1 MLEKSQ
7 KGVVLQPQPPSRFA
21 TYDKTVTEAGKKDTS
36 TWSKIGGFLKRTAVA
51 GLDWVNE
58 QRRENEIANFKMRQM
73 MYSDRNDPMRFVE
86 GEDGKRRMTNNALE
100 AFENAK
106 TDEERMAIIA
116 EDTKEIPLIRAINSD
131 LGKKITGTVSDKTE
145 NLPIKTLA
153 RFIAIGDSTYEEA
166 RDAMIASAD
175 ATIADEETSRWKKW
189 LLQVEK
195 GGAQSLLGVVLSVGS
210 SLATRNPTV
219 GTTVGTGYFG
229 ALSIEEERQK
239 YEGGNID
246 STSALGNIAI
256 DTIGDQVLGGLAES
270 TLKSLATDAG
280 KSWLKNAAKG
290 FLVEG
295 GTESAQSLLKYAND
309 YTAASTD
316 ADRDA
321 IAASFTEYIKSGG
334 IVDEFMVG
342 GITGGIVNT
351 LATAAGGA
359 TRPYVNVKGEDLE
372 PEKVAQTK
380 DKIEEAVDKALDSG
394 DLSSVVETVQEELGA
409 SDDTA
414 ARIVQ
419 EVAQDI
425 VAENANREAPVGSPE
440 YVALQQDI
448 TSMVQSGINPADI
461 SISMQEQLNVSEAYA
476 TQIVA
481 DALARIETKV
491 ETGNQKLDAL
501 TEETRQQTQR
511 YAYIANQLNERGVQV
526 EENDPLV
533 LALRVAISGKGTA
546 QEKEAAI
553 NLLADPANED
563 TRAVYEEE
571 MGAILPTDRN
581 EAVEYLRARM
591 NKSKE
596 RVYAEQM
603 VQFQLDRAEAGRREM
618 YGTHDATKDNS
629 GINFV
634 AIKSTFPTY
643 IPEELRKRE
652 LLDKVQ
658 PYLDRGQRPKETE
671 KQNRLARLYDAIQ
684 NEIDV
689 QEARLMSEEVIVT
702 SKTTAEGSD
711 IPFQLAHDQIMSE
724 SQLSREE
731 AEQIIRRYFTA
742 DEVPLAFVN
751 SIRTP
756 RGLEAWG
763 KYSQGVITLVKNP
776 KADTP
781 HHESVHAFLD
791 LFVSEQDRQKY
802 LDAAYED
809 AVDRLGKDKV
819 EAETKKLAKRYKDQL
834 TDARVKAIYSEEA
847 LADGFYEYLQGREVR
862 TTLQKLF
869 DMIIDFIDS
878 MRGEMTA
885 RKLYND
891 IINRKRD
898 NVRDLS
904 ARQEEFFGSSN
915 LFYSEGQ
922 ARAMTTKLLKK
933 LEGRSTVSKQFI
945 SDLTNSPDLKQ
956 VEKDLI
962 RRVLETEGDK
972 VDVALFAEK
981 VVAELLPLDVKSSDV
996 VNSQAEDQYAE
1007 DYMVNEGGFT
1017 PKYEGITLPAP
1028 IRGKVANYVEN
1039 VYESPI
1045 KTEAGRAH
1053 FDWVTRNYFGHTRIE
1068 DMADGETRR
1077 VIEVQSDLY
1086 QKGNLDKE
1094 LEDYKVG
1101 DVAFLKDGTSVT
1113 IDSSLQVDDSGYWYR
1128 TLEGGFVFENQLVS
1142 GKKKANILKQYNDPT
1157 AHFRMIREEIKRA
1170 AQDGKTTVLFPTG
1183 ETAMKIEGLGQQG
1196 HQAWGSEELR
1206 ARLSPENLKVGLEIQ
1221 RIPTPQDFT
1230 PDVMDKWIITEVT
1243 GDGKFKAIQ
1252 KRQISEAAINML
1264 KKGKDRFDVPTV
1276 DSNNIANYAESFDIS
1291 GKIDTNNPIYK
1302 FYEKEVSRY
1311 LKSKYGITETTDE
1324 NGVSWYAVKV
1334 DPKAANEPVE
1344 AFSVMKNRIHN
1355 EDRQVMV
1362 EFIDFAR
1369 IGTEMNDVRFEMA
1382 ERLALKWGINL
1393 DKGLASVANEFEK
1406 ILNDMR
1412 RVTGTILYSEKENT
1426 LLNVHNLTVQ
1436 NLLFSNEFGGIVN
1449 PSIATIDLSKQGF
1462 DNYGEVTLVGD
1473 KNVLDLGKTYRADA
1487 YSPRFPRFE
1496 YPATYSQV
1504 EKIKA
1509 DLNAENQAFAGED
1522 VRIDE
1527 DNTYD
1532 QLLRTPAM
1540 VKRFIDANGIEVDIV
1555 EGFSDDS
1562 NIGKS
1567 TTYSFQVSA
1576 TAEQL
1581 YDFGVYV
1588 RDYLDGF
1595 GVTPKIYSGRT
1606 PMGRPKYIDANRE
1619 NVLKVMRKP
1628 DRGGETFNYGL
1639 GTIRAKLTPT
1649 LPKSQVAKNRDKIVT
1664 TEQFEKVRDEM
1675 QNRFFALA
1683 EEFGKYSK
1691 YKSDRLDMSSYDGL
1705 ADYLAGTW
1713 NGFLNNYENVP
1724 QSLLDEVQKF
1734 KNDIREMPTE
1744 YFETKAKGV
1753 IDFGEF
1759 KYAIVPNNVS
1769 PRVTEILKRK
1779 GVEVLMYDAKKEEER
1794 TKIMAS
1800 LGDVLFQE
1808 NSSNEQVVFA
1818 FGKQYLNFNLEFMV
1832 EKADEKGI
1840 NLFKLLVDR
1849 VDSQDNTPAKIAALQ
1864 NILNHLTLGEA
1875 LLPVRRTTRRD
1886 ETPVEVV
1893 VTKTNATTAFKNLE
1907 IEGVPRATKANTE
1920 THEYKLGKEKI
1931 KIEDAELKKYRGD
1944 QDGVYVDG
1952 YAIFVKRDGKDF
1964 VAHVE
1969 PDLETASKWL
1979 SDHVGKTVTVPK
1991 RATSNVLVSGRVAH
2005 AVVTDKDLVELEA
2018 NHIAGAKGIT
2028 DFVFYDAQGNEIEK
2042 KVVYDKPQY
2051 VKATPE
2057 LVAEATGNKKAIT
2070 FPRYFAVVNRKLVQ
2084 VTDDVA
2090 PATPSL
2096 LDQESAA
2103 VDESRVT
2110 RVEQDQP
2117 TQKPVKPT
2125 LVEKP
2130 KTKASKAFERAKS
2143 RLAEEFQEDLSYTR
2157 IRLDDQMAKAFELV
2171 DTNPAYAKAVAL
2183 GLEQPPLDITD
2194 TAISLAVAER
2204 AKDEKNYAL
2213 QADVEKARS
2222 LRQTRRGQEIV
2233 LERGRVDENSPE
2245 FFVRELIKR
2254 RKHLAEMKYKPVLTR
2269 IKPFMEMLDEKVAEK
2284 KKKGAA
2290 KVKSELEM
2298 KASELDAFLAEMAC

>member
-1 MLEKSQ
+1 M
-7 KGVVLQPQPPSRFA
+7 QPQPPSRFA

-58 QRRENEIANFKMRQM
+58 QRREREISNFKMRQM
-73 MYSDRNDPMRFVE
+73 MYSDRNDPMRFVV
-86 GEDGKRRMTNNALE
+86 GEDGKKKMTNNALE
-100 AFENAK
+100 AFEAAQ
-106 TDEERMAIIA
+106 TDEEKMAIIA

-131 LGKKITGTVSDKTE
+131 IGKKITGTVSDKTE

-210 SLATRNPTV
+210 SLATRNATV
-219 GTTVGTGYFG
+219 GTAVGTGYFG

-246 STSALGNIAI
+246 RTSALGNIAI

-280 KSWLKNAAKG
+280 KSWLKNYATQYVKG
-290 FLVEG
+290 HIVEG
-295 GTESAQSLLKYAND
+295 STESAQSLLKYAND
-309 YTAASTD
+309 YTAARTD
-316 ADRDA
+316 ADREA
-321 IAASFTEYIKSGG
+321 IAASFSEYIKSGG

-359 TRPYVNVKGEDLE
+359 ARPYVNVKGENLE
-372 PEKVAQTK
+372 PEKVAETK

-394 DLSSVVETVQEELGA
+394 DLSTVVETVQNELGA

-414 ARIVQ
+414 TRIVQ

-448 TSMVQSGINPADI
+448 TSMVESGINPADI
-461 SISMQEQLNVSEAYA
+461 SISMQEQLNVSEDYA
-476 TQIVA
+476 TKIVA

-491 ETGNQKLDAL
+491 ESGNQKLDAL

-511 YAYIANQLNERGVQV
+511 YAYIANKLNELGVQV
-526 EENDPLV
+526 EENDPVV

-563 TRAVYEEE
+563 SRAVYEEE

-581 EAVEYLRARM
+581 EAVEYLRARI

-603 VQFQLDRAEAGRREM
+603 VQFQLDRAEAGRRER
-618 YGTHDATKDNS
+618 YGEHDATKENG
-629 GINFV
+629 GITFV
-634 AIKSTFPTY
+634 GIKSTFPEY

-658 PYLDRGQRPKETE
+658 PYLDKGQRPKETE

-684 NEIDV
+684 NQIDV

-702 SKTTAEGSD
+702 TQTTPEGAD
-711 IPFQLAHDQIMSE
+711 IPFQLAHEQIMSE
-724 SQLSREE
+724 SQISMEE

-742 DEVPLAFVN
+742 QEVPLAFVK

-763 KYSQGVITLVKNP
+763 KYAQGVITLVENP

-791 LFVSEQDRQKY
+791 LFVAEQDRQRY

-819 EAETKKLAKRYKDQL
+819 DAEMQKLSKRYKDQL
-834 TDARVKAIYSEEA
+834 TDARVKAIYAEEA

-862 TTLQKLF
+862 STLKKLY
-869 DMIIDFIDS
+869 DMIVDFIQS

-885 RKLYND
+885 RKLYED
-891 IINRKRD
+891 IIARKRD
-898 NVRDLS
+898 TQKS
-904 ARQEEFFGSSN
+904 
-915 LFYSEGQ
+915 
-922 ARAMTTKLLKK
+922 M
-933 LEGRSTVSKQFI
+933 
-945 SDLTNSPDLKQ
+945 
-956 VEKDLI
+956 
-962 RRVLETEGDK
+962 
-972 VDVALFAEK
+972 
-981 VVAELLPLDVKSSDV
+981 AELRKGG
-996 VNSQAEDQYAE
+996 
-1007 DYMVNEGGFT
+1007 DY
-1017 PKYEGITLPAP
+1017 
-1028 IRGKVANYVEN
+1028 
-1039 VYESPI
+1039 
-1045 KTEAGRAH
+1045 
-1053 FDWVTRNYFGHTRIE
+1053 
-1068 DMADGETRR
+1068 
-1077 VIEVQSDLY
+1077 
-1086 QKGNLDKE
+1086 
-1094 LEDYKVG
+1094 
-1101 DVAFLKDGTSVT
+1101 
-1113 IDSSLQVDDSGYWYR
+1113 
-1128 TLEGGFVFENQLVS
+1128 
-1142 GKKKANILKQYNDPT
+1142 
-1157 AHFRMIREEIKRA
+1157 
-1170 AQDGKTTVLFPTG
+1170 
-1183 ETAMKIEGLGQQG
+1183 
-1196 HQAWGSEELR
+1196 
-1206 ARLSPENLKVGLEIQ
+1206 
-1221 RIPTPQDFT
+1221 
-1230 PDVMDKWIITEVT
+1230 
-1243 GDGKFKAIQ
+1243 
-1252 KRQISEAAINML
+1252 
-1264 KKGKDRFDVPTV
+1264 
-1276 DSNNIANYAESFDIS
+1276 
-1291 GKIDTNNPIYK
+1291 
-1302 FYEKEVSRY
+1302 
-1311 LKSKYGITETTDE
+1311 
-1324 NGVSWYAVKV
+1324 
-1334 DPKAANEPVE
+1334 
-1344 AFSVMKNRIHN
+1344 FSMGNRIHPQ
-1355 EDRQVMV
+1355 DREVMV
-1362 EFIDFAR
+1362 DFIDHAR
-1369 IGTEMNDVRFEMA
+1369 IGKDISDVRFEMA

-1393 DKGLASVANEFEK
+1393 DKGLKAVANDFEK
-1406 ILNDMR
+1406 VLTDVK
-1412 RVTGTILYSEKENT
+1412 RVTGTILYSEKEDT

-1462 DNYGEVTLVGD
+1462 DNYGEITLVGD
-1473 KNVLDLGKTYRADA
+1473 KDLLDLGKTYRADA

-1496 YPATYSQV
+1496 YPATYKQI

-1540 VKRFIDANGIEVDIV
+1540 VKRFVDANNIDVGIV
-1555 EGFSDDS
+1555 EGFSDS
-1562 NIGKS
+1562 TNEGKAIA
-1567 TTYSFQVSA
+1567 YSFQVNA

-1595 GVTPKIYSGRT
+1595 GITPQIYNGRT
-1606 PMGRPKYIDANRE
+1606 PMGRPKYIPATRE
-1619 NVLKVMRKP
+1619 NVLKVMKKP

-1649 LPKSQVAKNRDKIVT
+1649 LPKSQVAKNKDKIVT

-1675 QNRFFALA
+1675 QNKFFALA
-1683 EEFGKYSK
+1683 EEFQKYSK

-1705 ADYLAGTW
+1705 SDYLAGTW

-1734 KNDIREMPTE
+1734 KSDIREMPTE

-1779 GVEVLMYDAKKEEER
+1779 GVQVLMYDAKKEEER
-1794 TKIMAS
+1794 TKVMAS

-1808 NSSNEQVVFA
+1808 DASNDQVVFA
-1818 FGKQYLNFNLEFMV
+1818 YGKSYLNFNLEFMV
-1832 EKADEKGI
+1832 EKANEKGV

-1849 VDSQDNTPAKIAALQ
+1849 VDSQSNTPNKIAALQ
-1864 NILNHLTLGEA
+1864 NILNHLTTGEA
-1875 LLPVRRTTRRD
+1875 LLPVRRTSKKT
-1886 ETPVEVV
+1886 EEPIEVV
-1893 VTKTNATTAFKNLE
+1893 MTKTNATTAFKNIE

-1920 THEYKLGKEKI
+1920 THEYVLGKDKI
-1931 KIEDAELKKYRGD
+1931 KIEDAELKKYRGE
-1944 QDGVYVDG
+1944 QNGVYVDG

-1969 PDLETASKWL
+1969 TDLETASKWL
-1979 SDHVGKTVTVPK
+1979 ADHAGKTVTVPK
-1991 RATSNVLVSGRVAH
+1991 RATSNVLVSGRIAH
-2005 AVVTDKDLVELEA
+2005 AVVTNKDLIELEA

-2057 LVAEATGNKKAIT
+2057 LVSEATANKKVIT

-2084 VTDDVA
+2084 VTDDVT

-2096 LDQESAA
+2096 LDQEAA
-2103 VDESRVT
+2103 TVDETRVT
-2110 RVEQDQP
+2110 RVEQEQP

-2130 KTKASKAFERAKS
+2130 KTKASKAFERAKN
-2143 RLAEEFQEDLSYTR
+2143 RLAEEYQEDLSYTR
-2157 IRLDDQMAKAFELV
+2157 IRIDDQMAKAFELV

-2254 RKHLAEMKYKPVLTR
+2254 RKQLAEMKYKPVLTR
-2269 IKPFMEMLDEKVAEK
+2269 IKPFMQMLDEKVAEK